1 MSPRVLVVDDDAAIR
16 TSLEDALGAG
26 ELEVEAVASAEEAL
40 TRFGTGVL
48 PDLVLSD
55 VKMPGLDG
63 VELLRLIR
71 ERAPTTDVILMTA
84 YDDMPTVVAAM
95 REGAADF
102 LSKPLDLHELRR
114 ILTQVLQDIRR

>member
-1 MSPRVLVVDDDAAIR
+1 VSPRVLVVDDDAAIR